1 MRTRHL
7 LVLSVVLS
15 ACSFAARSPE
25 MYRDDT
31 GRALASKQDEIRA
44 CYDTVLKDTP
54 GAQGTVTVKFDVETE
69 QGKISNVT
77 VDKAKT
83 TAPDP
88 VSSCVTKSIEGL
100 SITPPDARKGAGMWV
115 YEFSAPPP
123 AAAPTPEKT

>member
-1 MRTRHL
+1 MAA
-7 LVLSVVLS
+7 SVALS
-15 ACSFAARSPE
+15 ACSFAARSPD

-31 GRALASKQDEIRA
+31 GKALATKQDEIRA
-44 CYDTVLKDTP
+44 CYDGVLKSNP
-54 GAQGTVTVKFDVETE
+54 GAGGTVTVKFDVETE

-100 SITPPDARKGAGMWV
+100 TIAPPDARKGEGMWV
-115 YEFSAPPP
+115 YEFSAPS
-123 AAAPTPEKT
+123 AAAPPTPEKT

>member
-1 MRTRHL
+1 MRSFYL
-7 LVLSVVLS
+7 LALSGALS
-15 ACSFAARSPE
+15 ACSFAARSPD

-31 GRALASKQDEIRA
+31 GKALATKQDEIRA
-44 CYDTVLKDTP
+44 CYDTVLKANP
-54 GAQGTVTVKFDVETE
+54 GAQGTVTVNFEVETE

-123 AAAPTPEKT
+123 PAAPTPEKT

>member
-1 MRTRHL
+1 MRTL
-7 LVLSVVLS
+7 YFLAVSVVLS

-31 GRALASKQDEIRA
+31 GRALAAKQDEIRA
-44 CYDTVLKDTP
+44 CYDSVLKATP

-77 VDKAKT
+77 VDKEKT
-83 TAPDP
+83 TAPEP
-88 VSSCVTKSIEGL
+88 VSTCVTKSIEGL
-100 SITPPDARKGAGMWV
+100 SIAPPDARKGAGMWV

-123 AAAPTPEKT
+123 AAPPSPEKT